1 MAFRML
7 VFERAGLFNVALGR
21 IGNNLF
27 GGEEKDQYNRIYEA
41 EIPVLYEPQAIVHHC
56 VPKERTTFAFI
67 KKQALGTGVSER
79 LRSKNEGLV
88 RYLQRIVV
96 EGIKWCGSIVLWFI
110 FAFKLQFAKGNMILF
125 FRFWVTRGLLFKYD
139 NA

>member
-1 MAFRML
+1 MAFRNL
-7 VFERAGLFNVALGR
+7 VFEKAGVFNVTLGR

-27 GGEEKDQYNRIYEA
+27 GGEEKDQFNRIYEA

-56 VPKERTTFAFI
+56 VPRERTTFAFI

-79 LRSKNEGLV
+79 LRSKNEGLMS
-88 RYLQRIVV
+88 YIKRIFV
-96 EGIKWCGSIVLWFI
+96 EGIKWCGSIALWFLY
-110 FAFKLQFAKGNMILF
+110 ALQFKFAKGNMILF

-139 NA
+139 KA